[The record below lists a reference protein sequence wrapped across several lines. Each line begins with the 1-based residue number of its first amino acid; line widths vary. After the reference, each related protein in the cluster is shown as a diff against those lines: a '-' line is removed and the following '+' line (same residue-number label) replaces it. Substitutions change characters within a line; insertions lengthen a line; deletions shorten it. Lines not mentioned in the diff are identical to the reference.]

1 MHTVERGDFMFI
13 KCKTDKGM
21 VRANNQDYVLS
32 FRSSKYTLLI
42 VADGMGGHNAGEIA
56 SKLAATTIRDYIFEN
71 YLNYEDKEELLRDAI
86 VKSNSIIFENQSEN
100 EELRGMGTTST
111 CCIISNEN
119 LYIGHVGDS
128 RAYLIG
134 KEGIRKITIDHSYV
148 QELIKNGSITED
160 EAQNHPKRN
169 LITRAVGTEQ
179 TVIVDTKTET
189 IQNTDII
196 LICSDGL
203 TSYVNNEEIC
213 EIVLSEKDEAVEK
226 LVKLANE
233 RGGSDN
239 ISVIIA
245 GLEDQ
250 I

>member
-1 MHTVERGDFMFI
+1 VFI

-21 VRANNQDYVLS
+21 LRGNNQDYVLS

-56 SKLAATTIRDYIFEN
+56 SKLSAITVRDFIFEN
-71 YLNYEDKEELLRDAI
+71 YLSYEDKEELIRDAI
-86 VKSNSIIFENQSEN
+86 IKSNKNIYLEQNVN
-100 EELRGMGTTST
+100 EELRGMGTTTT
-111 CCIISNEN
+111 CCLISGND

-128 RAYLIG
+128 RAYIINF
-134 KEGIRKITIDHSYV
+134 EGIRKITVDHSFV

-160 EAQNHPKRN
+160 EAQKHPQRN

-179 TVIVDTKTET
+179 NIVVDTKIEK
-189 IQNTDII
+189 IENKDII
-196 LICSDGL
+196 MICSDGL

-213 EIVLSEKDEAVEK
+213 EIVLNRKTEAVDE
-226 LVKLANE
+226 LVQLANE

-245 GLEDQ
+245 GMED
-250 I
+250 